1 MHNTQFSTIAKLARM
16 YLAIPASSAPAADT
30 GFGGGGGHGW
40 WVWLGVGSASGPI

>member
-1 MHNTQFSTIAKLARM
+1 MDRGAFRGDEMLYCA
-16 YLAIPASSAPAADT
+16 AADT